1 MGGVRYLDVIKSA
14 MAVLLAAI
22 IGRAA
27 AQTESTPVTIRTA
40 PPAIVFSDWK
50 EIRLSDTFEEPT
62 YREFEVTFPSA
73 VVTAY
78 PANNVVPLRIFRP
91 LGDDPVP
98 VVLIAHYWGAQD
110 LRAETNL
117 ATELCRRNIAAAI
130 ITLPYHL
137 KRTPTGHR
145 SGELAITADI
155 AALRQTTL
163 QSVLDIRRSV
173 DFLQSR
179 SEFKKTPLGLAGIS
193 LGGVVG
199 ATAFAVEPRIT
210 HVTFLVAGLDLAQI
224 IWKSSR
230 LVQAREGLR
239 ARGYSE
245 RRLREELRDVEASEL
260 LPRDPPGTAFLVT
273 GKFDTVIP
281 AGSSLALANAFPDS
295 AILNLDTGHYG
306 GVFVQRRLIRES
318 ADFFSKSFGGV
329 KYVPPAKLYAPT
341 IRLGLTF
348 DSKSGLNVAG
358 SLDLWRFDRSGETA
372 ARLVLSPR
380 SINIWLTREVSQGL
394 SVGGFAGFRGAGL
407 GVMWTV
413 VL

>member
-1 MGGVRYLDVIKSA
+1 

-22 IGRAA
+22 ISRAGAQSEA
-27 AQTESTPVTIRTA
+27 APISIKIA
-40 PPAIVFSDWK
+40 PPAIAFSDWK
-50 EIRLSDTFEEPT
+50 EVRLPDTFEEPT
-62 YREFEVTFPSA
+62 YREFEVSFPSA

-91 LGDDPVP
+91 LGDEPVP

-137 KRTPTGHR
+137 KRTPPGHR

-179 SEFKKTPLGLAGIS
+179 AEFKKTPMGLAGIS

-239 ARGYSE
+239 TRGYSE

-273 GKFDTVIP
+273 GKYDTVIP
-281 AGSSLALANAFPDS
+281 EGSSLALAHAFPDS
-295 AILNLDTGHYG
+295 TILNLDTGHYG

-329 KYVPPAKLYAPT
+329 KYVPPVKLYAPT

-348 DSKSGLNVAG
+348 DSKFGLNVAG
-358 SLDLWRFDRSGETA
+358 SLDLWRFDRGGETA

-380 SINIWLTREVSQGL
+380 SINIWITREVSQGL